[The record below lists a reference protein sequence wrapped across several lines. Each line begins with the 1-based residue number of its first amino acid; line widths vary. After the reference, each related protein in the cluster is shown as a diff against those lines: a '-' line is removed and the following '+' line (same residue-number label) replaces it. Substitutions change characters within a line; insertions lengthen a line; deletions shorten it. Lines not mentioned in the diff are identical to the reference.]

1 MKNKRL
7 SPAAA
12 YALGIGS
19 ALAVGAVSAL
29 ISSRGIRGFEEL
41 NKPPLSPPGWL
52 FPVAW
57 TALYILM
64 GIGAARVYLAHTDGT
79 KAALAVYA
87 AQLIVN
93 GLWSPIFFAAELRL
107 AAFAWLIILI
117 ALSVWMFIRF
127 RRVDRTAALLQIPYL
142 VWLLFAAYLNLGVYL
157 LNG

>member
-12 YALGIGS
+12 YALGVGS

-29 ISSRGIRGFEEL
+29 ISSKGIRGFEEL
-41 NKPPLSPPGWL
+41 IKPPLSPPAWL

-64 GIGAARVYLAHTDGT
+64 GIGAARVCLAHTDDT
-79 KAALAVYA
+79 KGALTVYL

-93 GLWSPIFFAAELRL
+93 GLWSPIFFAAKLRL
-107 AAFAWLIILI
+107 AAFVWLIILI
-117 ALSVWMFIRF
+117 VLSILMFVRF
-127 RRVDRTAALLQIPYL
+127 RRIDRTAALLQIPYL